1 MPTTITHARALAD
14 LVKDIDPAIVRVTG
28 GAHPGGDWQYAVPDS
43 PSTTSS
49 SISTRSAS
57 GRLHGQ
63 PRRAPLPPR
72 PSPPCCKR

>member
-49 SISTRSAS
+49 STR
-57 GRLHGQ
+57 
-63 PRRAPLPPR
+63 PTR
-72 PSPPCCKR
+72 PSPPCCTR